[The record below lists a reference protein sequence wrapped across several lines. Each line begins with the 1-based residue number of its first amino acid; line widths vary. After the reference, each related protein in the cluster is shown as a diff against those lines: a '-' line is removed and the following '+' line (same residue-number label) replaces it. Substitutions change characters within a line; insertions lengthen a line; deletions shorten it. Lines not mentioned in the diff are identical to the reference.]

1 MKSASQLLEQNVN
14 RTARRKVREAI
25 QPGALWAIVQ
35 GETSA
40 FISDVI
46 NQKLREEQAL
56 LLSRDSY
63 QRVEGDP
70 RRRNGSKLVQLKG
83 LFSALWVQRPVLR
96 QKTPPSQ
103 ILHSL
108 RRIGQGF
115 LALLASRFWLRGTA
129 TRAVA
134 QEINGV
140 FGTKISAS
148 DVSVFTEA
156 LVPSIDAW
164 LARPVPQGIV
174 YLFVDALYLPVRK
187 SEFTTKQA
195 LLVAMGLTKDGKRH
209 LLGFLLGDKES
220 LDSWS
225 SLLKELLARGLKRD
239 ALALVISDDHKA
251 IRAAVFDVLAVPHQL
266 CVIHKMRNTLVR
278 VAAPHRSE
286 FYADFKAA
294 FWADS
299 RENALMALG
308 RLEAKWIKL
317 YPKAVQCATADA
329 EHFLRFHDQPK
340 PLWTVLR
347 STNLIERF
355 NRELRRRL
363 RPAGAMQ
370 SEHELW
376 KIVWAVSTEQEK
388 RWERRRVHGAKELAL
403 AQAA

>member
-1 MKSASQLLEQNVN
+1 MKSSSQLLEQQVN

-25 QPGALWAIVQ
+25 QPGVLWGIVQ
-35 GETSA
+35 SETSA

-46 NQKLREEQAL
+46 NQRLREEQDQL
-56 LLSRDSY
+56 LARAPY
-63 QRVEGDP
+63 QRVEDDT
-70 RRRNGSKLVQLKG
+70 RRRNGSKSTRLKG

-96 QKTPPSQ
+96 AQTPPSPLLQ
-103 ILHSL
+103 SL

-115 LALLASRFWLRGTA
+115 MAMVASRFWLRGTA

-140 FGTKISAS
+140 FGTKMSAS
-148 DVSVFTEA
+148 DVSRFTED
-156 LVPSIDAW
+156 LVPDINAW
-164 LARPVPQGIV
+164 LAKPLPGGIT
-174 YLFVDALYLPVRK
+174 YLFIDALYLPVRK
-187 SEFTTKQA
+187 PGFTTKQA

-220 LDSWS
+220 TDSWS
-225 SLLKELLARGLKRD
+225 ALLKELLARDLKRD

-251 IRAAVFDVLAVPHQL
+251 IRAAVQNVLGIPHQL

-278 VAAPHRSE
+278 VAAPHRNE

-299 RENALMALG
+299 REAALMALG
-308 RLEAKWIKL
+308 RLEAKWINL
-317 YPKAVQCATADA
+317 YPKAVQCATADV
-329 EHFLRFHDQPK
+329 ENFLRFHDQPK
-340 PLWTVLR
+340 PLWTILR

-370 SEHELW
+370 SENETW

-388 RWERRRVHGAKELAL
+388 RWQRRRVHGAKELAL
-403 AQAA
+403 AA

>member
-1 MKSASQLLEQNVN
+1 MKSASQLLEQQVT
-14 RTARRKVREAI
+14 RAARRKVREAI
-25 QPGALWAIVQ
+25 QPGVLWGIVQ
-35 GETSA
+35 NETSA

-46 NQKLREEQAL
+46 NQRLRDEQAQL
-56 LLSRDSY
+56 LDRGPY
-63 QRVEGDP
+63 QRAEDDP
-70 RRRNGSKLVQLKG
+70 RRRNGSKTVSLKG

-96 QKTPPSQ
+96 TKTPPSPLLQ
-103 ILHSL
+103 SL
-108 RRIGQGF
+108 RSIGQGF
-115 LALLASRFWLRGTA
+115 MAMLASRFWLRGTA

-140 FGTKISAS
+140 FGTKMSAS
-148 DVSVFTEA
+148 DVSRFTDA
-156 LVPSIDAW
+156 LVPDINAW
-164 LARPVPQGIV
+164 LARAIPQDIT
-174 YLFVDALYLPVRK
+174 YLFVDALYLPARK
-187 SEFTTKQA
+187 STFTTKQA

-220 LDSWS
+220 NDSWS
-225 SLLKELLARGLKRD
+225 ALLKELLARGLKRD
-239 ALALVISDDHKA
+239 GLALVISDDHKA
-251 IRAAVFDVLAVPHQL
+251 IRAAVHDVLGLPHQL

-278 VAAPHRSE
+278 VAAAHRSE
-286 FYADFKAA
+286 FYTDFKAA
-294 FWADS
+294 FWAES
-299 RENALMALG
+299 RQDALMALG

-317 YPKAVQCATADA
+317 YPKAVQSATADA

-370 SEHELW
+370 TENEAW

-403 AQAA
+403 AA

>member
-1 MKSASQLLEQNVN
+1 MKSASQLLEQQVN

-25 QPGALWAIVQ
+25 QPGALWGIVQ
-35 GETSA
+35 GEMSA

-46 NQKLREEQAL
+46 NQKLREEQDQL
-56 LLSRDSY
+56 LARSPY
-63 QRVEGDP
+63 QRVEEDS
-70 RRRNGSKLVQLKG
+70 RRRNGSKPARLKG
-83 LFSALWVQRPVLR
+83 LLSALCVQRPVLR
-96 QKTPPSQ
+96 AGTPPSPLLQ
-103 ILHSL
+103 SL
-108 RRIGQGF
+108 RGIGQGF

-140 FGTKISAS
+140 FGTKMSAS
-148 DVSVFTEA
+148 DVSAFTEA
-156 LVPSIDAW
+156 LVPDINVW
-164 LARPVPQGIV
+164 LARTLPEGIA

-187 SEFTTKQA
+187 PGFTTKQA
-195 LLVAMGLTKDGKRH
+195 LLVALGLTKDGKRH

-220 LDSWS
+220 TDSWS
-225 SLLKELLARGLKRD
+225 ALLKELLARGLKRD

-251 IRAAVFDVLAVPHQL
+251 IRAAVHDVLGVPHQL

-278 VAAPHRSE
+278 VAAAHRTA

-299 RENALMALG
+299 REDALMALG

-317 YPKAVQCATADA
+317 YPKAVQSATADA

-370 SEHELW
+370 SENEAW

-403 AQAA
+403 AA